1 MTAHTCPDWP
11 ALMEVAPGLSF
22 RHYTLV
28 EAQLPSEALAQLPD
42 LSLTETMICC
52 DREHHVFHA
61 GHTDAVV
68 VGALQGTYW
77 FELGDWAV
85 GPGAAA

>member
-1 MTAHTCPDWP
+1 MTPQTCPDWP
-11 ALMEVAPGLSF
+11 ALMEVAPELSF

-28 EAQLPSEALAQLPD
+28 EAQLPADALAQLPD
-42 LSLTETMICC
+42 TSFTETTICC

-61 GHTDAVV
+61 GHTDAAVV
-68 VGALQGTYW
+68 DALRGTYW
-77 FELGDWAV
+77 FELADWAV

>member
-11 ALMEVAPGLSF
+11 ALMEIAPDLSF

-28 EAQLPSEALAQLPD
+28 EARLPSEALAQLREV
-42 LSLTETMICC
+42 SLTDTTICC
-52 DREHHVFHA
+52 DRDRHVVNA
-61 GHTDAVV
+61 THTDAAIVA
-68 VGALQGTYW
+68 ALRATYW
-77 FELGDWAV
+77 FELSDWAV

>member
-1 MTAHTCPDWP
+1 
-11 ALMEVAPGLSF
+11 MEVAPNLRF

-28 EAQLPSEALAQLPD
+28 EAQLPADALAQIR
-42 LSLTETMICC
+42 LSLTETTICC

-61 GHTDAVV
+61 GHTDKVV
-68 VGALQGTYW
+68 VEALRGTYW
-77 FELGDWAV
+77 FELADWAL